1 MCDKEHFEKLEDR
14 VGCLEKAH
22 AIHEASAMEKFQAT
36 EKTMG
41 LLVTCFKWV
50 FGSMFLLL
58 LIMAF
63 TVVYGAI
70 GERGLHSVSNAV
82 NETTH

>member
-1 MCDKEHFEKLEDR
+1 MCDKEHFEELEGR
-14 VGCLEKAH
+14 VGSLEKAH
-22 AIHEASAMEKFQAT
+22 ASHEAAAKEKFDAT
-36 EKTMG
+36 EKTVG

-63 TVVYGAI
+63 TVIYGAI
-70 GERGLHSVSNAV
+70 GERGLHSVSDAV
-82 NETTH
+82 HEIR

>member
-1 MCDKEHFEKLEDR
+1 MCDKEHFEKLEGR

-22 AIHEASAMEKFQAT
+22 ASHEAAAKERFAAT

-70 GERGLHSVSNAV
+70 GERGLHSVSGAV
-82 NETTH
+82 QDVR